1 MIDERILVFI
11 VILILTYIFEHKI
24 FPQLGLWVLCLIEL
38 YTQIT
43 NTSIVQSDVK
53 YIFLFIINLFYIT
66 YMILT
71 DEQTEL
77 KTR

>member
-1 MIDERILVFI
+1 MIDERILIFF
-11 VILILTYIFEHKI
+11 VILVLTYIFEHKI

-43 NTSIVQSDVK
+43 NTEIVQSDVK
-53 YIFLFIINLFYIT
+53 YIFLFIINIFYIT

-71 DEQTEL
+71 DGQTEP

>member
-11 VILILTYIFEHKI
+11 VILVLTYIFEHKI
-24 FPQLGLWVLCLIEL
+24 FPQLGLWVLCLIEI
-38 YTQIT
+38 YIQIT
-43 NTSIVQSDVK
+43 DTAISQSDVK
-53 YIFLFIINLFYIT
+53 YIFLFIINIFYIT

-71 DEQTEL
+71 DEQTEP